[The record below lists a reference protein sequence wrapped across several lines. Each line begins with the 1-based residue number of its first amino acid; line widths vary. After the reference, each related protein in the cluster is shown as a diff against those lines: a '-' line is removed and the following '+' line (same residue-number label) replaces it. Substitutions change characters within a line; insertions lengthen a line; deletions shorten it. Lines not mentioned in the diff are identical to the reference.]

1 MVRFMHL
8 YDTVHIRSKFLLLV
22 PQIFLARCQVGVLL
36 SGRAPCCGKTEQRE
50 DEHHIQAKSTTSRVP
65 VKQI

>member
-1 MVRFMHL
+1 MMMVRFMHL
-8 YDTVHIRSKFLLLV
+8 YDTVHIRSKFLV

-36 SGRAPCCGKTEQRE
+36 SGRVPCCGKTEQRE
-50 DEHHIQAKSTTSRVP
+50 DEHHIQAKSTSRVP